1 MSSSAVVL
9 VLRTPRDPLVEAK
22 AAQETGVLG
31 LEGEGLRLCA
41 EQAQRGT
48 DQLQLEREGSN
59 SHSLDTLAIT
69 HRIGDLHVGHCWPV
83 QV

>member
-1 MSSSAVVL
+1 LTSSAVVL
-9 VLRTPRDPLVEAK
+9 ALRTPRDPLVEAK
-22 AAQETGVLG
+22 AAQEAGVLR

-48 DQLQLEREGSN
+48 DQ
-59 SHSLDTLAIT
+59 
-69 HRIGDLHVGHCWPV
+69 RIGDLHVGHCWPV